1 MNMMSCT
8 STVTHIFLLHAS
20 VVVHM
25 EDSYSEFHSTT
36 VCSHK
41 LLQFLPTIASW
52 AEFRAAIMI
61 LWQLEPKGGMDLDTS
76 FRGFGLL
83 FLLSCYS

>member
-1 MNMMSCT
+1 MDPYAVNMMSCT
-8 STVTHIFLLHAS
+8 SMVTHIFLLHAS

-52 AEFRAAIMI
+52 AEFRARYHDFMTIGAQR
-61 LWQLEPKGGMDLDTS
+61 WDGSRYQL
-76 FRGFGLL
+76 
-83 FLLSCYS
+83 